1 MNLNFP
7 NLTHF
12 CLDAVDVWKIED
24 SLNTTDLP
32 KLTHFSIDSCQMWGI
47 SKMVETYHLRHT
59 GITSLE
65 VGCTHY
71 AEFVNVDGQTAGKLV
86 TLFPGVKEFKLK
98 LGIGSWS
105 DWYGPEDF
113 LNLKEIM
120 RSLSDWAL
128 TSGKVEIRIKRVRKD
143 LNEKFI
149 IAVLE
154 GMTEWKGTN
163 IKFTILKSK
172 FYYNKFT
179 FVGLKNTSLRFYGC
193 NVREKFRILDA
204 MRAAIL
210 ACNTIRNVAI
220 EGFPVN
226 FVYVN

>member
-1 MNLNFP
+1 
-7 NLTHF
+7 
-12 CLDAVDVWKIED
+12 
-24 SLNTTDLP
+24 
-32 KLTHFSIDSCQMWGI
+32 MWGI

-154 GMTEWKGTN
+154 GMTEWKG
-163 IKFTILKSK
+163 
-172 FYYNKFT
+172 
-179 FVGLKNTSLRFYGC
+179 LKNTSLRFYGC

-220 EGFPVN
+220 EGFPIDDKPLEAFREFIRENNLSVSITN
-226 FVYVN
+226 LSLNDW